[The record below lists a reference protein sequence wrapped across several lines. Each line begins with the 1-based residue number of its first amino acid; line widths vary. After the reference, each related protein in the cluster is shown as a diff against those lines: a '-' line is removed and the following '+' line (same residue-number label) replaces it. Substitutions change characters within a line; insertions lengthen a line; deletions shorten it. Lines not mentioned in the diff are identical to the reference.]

1 MSLKL
6 SSLVPADYAEIE
18 ARSRRSNAAADVGAA
33 VAMEEQAVWLARKIR
48 ELWLENDGEGDGP
61 EEQEQEQQAEAENS
75 CSRLT
80 FDLARLLDDDSRAEG
95 LHPLG
100 TLAWKRD
107 KLINTLRLFS
117 ARIHNPTQPG
127 KAAIHDASAKNK
139 SLDMLQRL
147 ERIQG
152 SGEKSTAKFCS
163 SSVAQ
168 QEEEDEARKSF
179 FLKKASVKEKEAAD
193 AEAAEAKRQFELEN
207 EIRAAEVAS
216 RAPPPTT
223 TRLRVANASSISAL
237 QDIIGSSKGKALRN
251 IRGGASNDSDISG
264 SLSKFREDTLGVK

>member
-33 VAMEEQAVWLARKIR
+33 VTMEEQAVWLARKIR

-61 EEQEQEQQAEAENS
+61 EEQEQQAEAENS

-80 FDLARLLDDDSRAEG
+80 FDLERLLDDDSRAEG

-117 ARIHNPTQPG
+117 ARIHNPTHPG
-127 KAAIHDASAKNK
+127 KAAIHDESAKNK

-152 SGEKSTAKFCS
+152 SGEKSTAKFWS
-163 SSVAQ
+163 SSV
-168 QEEEDEARKSF
+168 EEDEARTSF
-179 FLKKASVKEKEAAD
+179 LSKKASVKEKEAAD
-193 AEAAEAKRQFELEN
+193 AKAAEAKRQFELEN

-237 QDIIGSSKGKALRN
+237 QDIIGSSKGKAARN

-264 SLSKFREDTLGVK
+264 SLSKFREGTLGVK